1 MDLDLE
7 KLDLSEFGVGKGIS
21 ITTGF
26 DVASNKPL
34 DARTV
39 VRNMDE
45 LANMP
50 SGMIHLGLTVFVISE
65 NKLYQWKFKT
75 DENGEAILNEEG
87 KYVEEWGAIESEV
100 ATKEIISII
109 DEIDF
114 ENTPSLML
122 QKNKSNFFPYTHE
135 NSIFVDDEGKLLPE
149 KYQTII
155 EPTLKTMSKTIPE
168 AINEV
173 NDYLDEKLAIFN
185 DQLKDKL
192 AEIDKQVER
201 AEESINEAEQKLQ
214 IKLEQVE
221 EDINDRVDEMLQ
233 NIDNVILTDIQCTS
247 LMEQILANLASLEN
261 DDAGD
266 NPSVT
271 TMLTFETYAFTM
283 TVDTA
288 ATEVSI
294 APLRVEVTSKDKLF
308 VHINSVY
315 LTEGVDYRID
325 YANQKII
332 NITDT
337 PWNNYEIAGCE
348 FTFDLIKVVEA
359 ATTANVS
366 NYAIDTIEE
375 DGIELYSETGFAHY
389 MSTVVIENKSVSEV
403 EFDFVGLTS
412 LITIEDKLFVHLNSV
427 YLTEGVDYR
436 IDYANQKIISLAEE
450 PWTAEGTD
458 ICEFTFDLMKK

>member
-39 VRNMDE
+39 VRDMDE

-87 KYVEEWGAIESEV
+87 KYIEEWGAIESEV
-100 ATKEIISII
+100 ATKEIINII

-114 ENTPSLML
+114 EDTPTLML

-149 KYQTII
+149 KYQTIV

-185 DQLKDKL
+185 EQLENKL

-201 AEESINEAEQKLQ
+201 AEQSITEAEQDLQDKLG
-214 IKLEQVE
+214 QVE
-221 EDINDRVDEMLQ
+221 EDIDDRIDQMLQ
-233 NIDNVILTDIQCTS
+233 DVDNAILTDGQCTS
-247 LMEQILANLASLEN
+247 LMDQIRANLALLEN
-261 DDAGD
+261 GTGD
-266 NPSVT
+266 NPT
-271 TMLTFETYAFTM
+271 TTTFTFETYAYTT

-288 ATEVSI
+288 TTEVSI
-294 APLRVEVTSKDKLF
+294 APLRAEVTSKDKLF
-308 VHINSVY
+308 AHINSVY

-325 YANQKII
+325 YENQKIV
-332 NITDT
+332 NITNT
-337 PWNNYEIAGCE
+337 PWNSYEIAGCE
-348 FTFDLIKVVEA
+348 FTFDLIKIVEVVS
-359 ATTANVS
+359 TANIS
-366 NYAIDTIEE
+366 NYAIATIEKDE
-375 DGIELYSETGFAHY
+375 IEPYSVTDSIHY

-403 EFDFVGLTS
+403 EFDFVDLTS
-412 LITIEDKLFVHLNSV
+412 PITIEDKLFVHLNSV

-436 IDYANQKIISLAEE
+436 IDYEANKIISLDEE
-450 PWTAEGTD
+450 PWIAEGET
-458 ICEFTFDLMKK
+458 ICEFTFELMKK

>member
-39 VRNMDE
+39 VRDMDE

-50 SGMIHLGLTVFVISE
+50 SGMVHLGLTVFVISE

-100 ATKEIISII
+100 ATKDIISIT

-135 NSIFVDDEGKLLPE
+135 NSIFVDNEGKLLPE

-185 DQLKDKL
+185 NQLEDKL
-192 AEIDKQVER
+192 DEIDKQVER
-201 AEESINEAEQKLQ
+201 AEQSITEAEQKLQ

-221 EDINDRVDEMLQ
+221 EDINDRVDQMLQ
-233 NIDNVILTDIQCTS
+233 DIDNVILTDKQCTS
-247 LMEQILANLASLEN
+247 LMEQIRANIALLEN
-261 DDAGD
+261 GTGD
-266 NPSVT
+266 NPST
-271 TMLTFETYAFTM
+271 TVFTFETYAYTT
-283 TVDTA
+283 TVDTVT
-288 ATEVSI
+288 TEVSI
-294 APLRVEVTSKDKLF
+294 TPLGAEVTSKDKLF
-308 VHINSVY
+308 VHFNSIY
-315 LTEGVDYRID
+315 LTEGID
-325 YANQKII
+325 YEIDYENQKII
-332 NITDT
+332 NITGT
-337 PWNNYEIAGCE
+337 PWNRRRFAGCE
-348 FTFDLIKVVEA
+348 FTFDLIKIIEVVA
-359 ATTANVS
+359 TANVN
-366 NYAIDTIEE
+366 NYAVAMIEE
-375 DGIELYSETGFAHY
+375 DGIEPYSTTGVAHY
-389 MSTVVIENKSVSEV
+389 MSTVVIENKSVSEI
-403 EFDFVGLTS
+403 EFNFIGLTS
-412 LITIEDKLFVHLNSV
+412 PITIEDKLFVHLNSV
-427 YLTEGVDYR
+427 YLTEGVDYE
-436 IDYANQKIISLAEE
+436 IDYENQKIISLAEE
-450 PWTAEGTD
+450 PWIAEKTI

>member
-39 VRNMDE
+39 VRDMDE

-87 KYVEEWGAIESEV
+87 KYIEEWGAIESEV
-100 ATKEIISII
+100 ATKEIINII

-114 ENTPSLML
+114 EDTPTLML

-135 NSIFVDDEGKLLPE
+135 NSIFVDNEGKLLPE
-149 KYQTII
+149 KYQTIV

-185 DQLKDKL
+185 EQLKDKL

-201 AEESINEAEQKLQ
+201 AEQSITDAEQELQ
-214 IKLEQVE
+214 DKLEQVE
-221 EDINDRVDEMLQ
+221 EDIDDRIDQMLQ
-233 NIDNVILTDIQCTS
+233 NVDNVILTDGQCTS
-247 LMEQILANLASLEN
+247 LMDQIRANLALLEN
-261 DDAGD
+261 GTGD
-266 NPSVT
+266 NPST
-271 TMLTFETYAFTM
+271 TAFTFETYAFTT

-288 ATEVSI
+288 TTEVSI
-294 APLRVEVTSKDKLF
+294 TPLRAEVTSKDKLF
-308 VHINSVY
+308 AHVNSVY

-325 YANQKII
+325 YENQKII

-337 PWNNYEIAGCE
+337 PWNSYEIAGCE
-348 FTFDLIKVVEA
+348 FTFDLIKVVEVVA
-359 ATTANVS
+359 TANVS
-366 NYAIDTIEE
+366 SYAIATTEE
-375 DGIELYSETGFAHY
+375 NGIEPYSATGFSHY

-403 EFDFVGLTS
+403 EFNFIGLTS
-412 LITIEDKLFVHLNSV
+412 PITIEDKLFVHLNSV
-427 YLTEGVDYR
+427 YLTEGVDYE
-436 IDYANQKIISLAEE
+436 IDYEANKIISLAEE
-450 PWTAEGTD
+450 PWIAEGIA

>member
-39 VRNMDE
+39 VRDMDE

-87 KYVEEWGAIESEV
+87 KYIEEWGAIESEV
-100 ATKEIISII
+100 ATKEIINII

-114 ENTPSLML
+114 EDIPTLML

-135 NSIFVDDEGKLLPE
+135 NSIFVDNEGKLLPE
-149 KYQTII
+149 KYQTIV
-155 EPTLKTMSKTIPE
+155 EPTLKTVSKTIPE

-173 NDYLDEKLAIFN
+173 NDYLDGKLDIFN
-185 DQLKDKL
+185 EQLKDKL

-201 AEESINEAEQKLQ
+201 AEQSITEAEQELQ
-214 IKLEQVE
+214 DKLEQVE
-221 EDINDRVDEMLQ
+221 EDIDDRVDQMLQ
-233 NIDNVILTDIQCTS
+233 NVDNVILSDEQCTN
-247 LMEQILANLASLEN
+247 LMDQIRANLALLEN
-261 DDAGD
+261 GTGD
-266 NPSVT
+266 NPT
-271 TMLTFETYAFTM
+271 TTTFTFETYAYTT

-288 ATEVSI
+288 TTEVSI
-294 APLRVEVTSKDKLF
+294 APLRAEITSKDKLF
-308 VHINSVY
+308 AHINSVY

-325 YANQKII
+325 YENQKIV
-332 NITDT
+332 NITNT
-337 PWNNYEIAGCE
+337 PWNSYEIAGCE
-348 FTFDLIKVVEA
+348 FTFDLIKIVEVVS
-359 ATTANVS
+359 TANIS
-366 NYAIDTIEE
+366 NYAIATIEE
-375 DGIELYSETGFAHY
+375 DGIEPYSVTDSIHY
-389 MSTVVIENKSVSEV
+389 MSTVVIENESVSEV
-403 EFDFVGLTS
+403 EFDFVDLTS
-412 LITIEDKLFVHLNSV
+412 PITIEDKLFVHLNSV

-436 IDYANQKIISLAEE
+436 IDYEANKIISLDEE
-450 PWTAEGTD
+450 PWIAEGET
-458 ICEFTFDLMKK
+458 ICEFTFELMKK

>member
-39 VRNMDE
+39 VRDMDE

-87 KYVEEWGAIESEV
+87 KYIEEWGAIESEV
-100 ATKEIISII
+100 ATKEIINII

-114 ENTPSLML
+114 EDTPTLML

-135 NSIFVDDEGKLLPE
+135 NSIFVDNEGKLLSE
-149 KYQTII
+149 KYQTIV
-155 EPTLKTMSKTIPE
+155 EPTLKTVSKTIPE

-173 NDYLDEKLAIFN
+173 NDYLGEKLDIFN
-185 DQLKDKL
+185 EQLKDKL

-201 AEESINEAEQKLQ
+201 AEQSITEAEQELQ
-214 IKLEQVE
+214 DKLEQVE
-221 EDINDRVDEMLQ
+221 EDIDDRVDQMLQ
-233 NIDNVILTDIQCTS
+233 NVDNVILTDGQCTS
-247 LMEQILANLASLEN
+247 LMDQIRANLALLEN
-261 DDAGD
+261 GTGD
-266 NPSVT
+266 NPT
-271 TMLTFETYAFTM
+271 TTTFTFETYAYTT

-288 ATEVSI
+288 TTEVSI
-294 APLRVEVTSKDKLF
+294 APLRAEITSKDKLF
-308 VHINSVY
+308 AHINSVY

-325 YANQKII
+325 YENQKIV
-332 NITDT
+332 NITNT
-337 PWNNYEIAGCE
+337 PWNSYEIAGCE
-348 FTFDLIKVVEA
+348 FTFDLIKIVEVVS
-359 ATTANVS
+359 TANIS
-366 NYAIDTIEE
+366 NYAIATIEE
-375 DGIELYSETGFAHY
+375 DGIEPYSATDSIHY
-389 MSTVVIENKSVSEV
+389 MSTVVIENESVSEV
-403 EFDFVGLTS
+403 EFDFVDLTS
-412 LITIEDKLFVHLNSV
+412 PITIEDKLFVHLNSV

-436 IDYANQKIISLAEE
+436 IDYEANKIISLDEE
-450 PWTAEGTD
+450 PWIAEGET
-458 ICEFTFDLMKK
+458 ICEFTFELMKK

>member
-39 VRNMDE
+39 VRDMDE

-87 KYVEEWGAIESEV
+87 KYIEEWGAIESEV
-100 ATKEIISII
+100 ATKEIINII

-114 ENTPSLML
+114 ENTPTLML

-135 NSIFVDDEGKLLPE
+135 NSIFVDNEGKLLPE
-149 KYQTII
+149 KYQTIV

-185 DQLKDKL
+185 EQLKDKL

-201 AEESINEAEQKLQ
+201 AEQSITDAEQELQ
-214 IKLEQVE
+214 DKLEQVE
-221 EDINDRVDEMLQ
+221 EDIDDRIDQMLQ
-233 NIDNVILTDIQCTS
+233 NVDNVILTDGQCTS
-247 LMEQILANLASLEN
+247 LMDQIRANLALLEN
-261 DDAGD
+261 GTGD
-266 NPSVT
+266 NPT
-271 TMLTFETYAFTM
+271 TTTFTFETYAYTT

-288 ATEVSI
+288 TTEVSI
-294 APLRVEVTSKDKLF
+294 APLRAEVTSKDKLF
-308 VHINSVY
+308 AHINSVY

-325 YANQKII
+325 YENQKIV
-332 NITDT
+332 NITNT
-337 PWNNYEIAGCE
+337 PWNSYEIAGCE
-348 FTFDLIKVVEA
+348 FTFDLIKIVEVVS
-359 ATTANVS
+359 TANIS
-366 NYAIDTIEE
+366 NYAIATIEE
-375 DGIELYSETGFAHY
+375 DGIEPYSVTDSIHY
-389 MSTVVIENKSVSEV
+389 MSTVVIENESVSEV
-403 EFDFVGLTS
+403 KFDFVDLTS
-412 LITIEDKLFVHLNSV
+412 PITIEDKLFVHLNSV

-436 IDYANQKIISLAEE
+436 IDYEANKIISLDEE
-450 PWTAEGTD
+450 PWIAEGET
-458 ICEFTFDLMKK
+458 ICEFTFELMKK

>member
-39 VRNMDE
+39 VRDMDE

-50 SGMIHLGLTVFVISE
+50 SGMVHLGLTVFVISE

-75 DENGEAILNEEG
+75 DENGETILNEEG

-114 ENTPSLML
+114 EDTPTLML

-135 NSIFVDDEGKLLPE
+135 NSIFVDKEGKLLPE
-149 KYQTII
+149 KYQTIV

-185 DQLKDKL
+185 NQLEDKL

-201 AEESINEAEQKLQ
+201 AEQSITEAEQDLQDKLD
-214 IKLEQVE
+214 QVE
-221 EDINDRVDEMLQ
+221 EDINDRVDQMLQ
-233 NIDNVILTDIQCTS
+233 DVDNVILTDRQCTS
-247 LMEQILANLASLEN
+247 LMEQIRANLALLEN
-261 DDAGD
+261 GTGD
-266 NPSVT
+266 SPST
-271 TMLTFETYAFTM
+271 TLFTFETYAFT
-283 TVDTA
+283 TTADTA
-288 ATEVSI
+288 TTEVSLE
-294 APLRVEVTSKDKLF
+294 PLRAEVTSKDKLLA
-308 VHINSVY
+308 HINSVY
-315 LTEGVDYRID
+315 LTEEVDYRID
-325 YANQKII
+325 YENQKII

-348 FTFDLIKVVEA
+348 FTFDLIKIVEVVA
-359 ATTANVS
+359 TANVD
-366 NYAIDTIEE
+366 NYATATIEE
-375 DGIELYSETGFAHY
+375 EGIEPYSATGFSHY
-389 MSTVVIENKSVSEV
+389 MSTVIIENESVSEV
-403 EFDFVGLTS
+403 EFNFVDLTS
-412 LITIEDKLFVHLNSV
+412 PITIEDKLFVHLNSI
-427 YLTEGVDYR
+427 YLTEGVDYE
-436 IDYANQKIISLAEE
+436 IDYENQKIISLAEE
-450 PWTAEGTD
+450 PWTAEGTA
-458 ICEFTFDLMKK
+458 ICEFTFELMKK

>member
-39 VRNMDE
+39 VRDMDE

-87 KYVEEWGAIESEV
+87 KYIEEWGAIESEV
-100 ATKEIISII
+100 ATKEIINII

-114 ENTPSLML
+114 EDTPTLML

-135 NSIFVDDEGKLLPE
+135 NSIFVDNEGKLLSE
-149 KYQTII
+149 KYQTIV
-155 EPTLKTMSKTIPE
+155 EPTLKTVSKTIPE

-185 DQLKDKL
+185 EQLKDKL

-201 AEESINEAEQKLQ
+201 AEQSITEAEQELQ
-214 IKLEQVE
+214 DKFEQVE
-221 EDINDRVDEMLQ
+221 EDIDDRVDQMLQ
-233 NIDNVILTDIQCTS
+233 NVDNVILTDGQCTS
-247 LMEQILANLASLEN
+247 LMDQIRANLALLEN
-261 DDAGD
+261 GTGD
-266 NPSVT
+266 NPT
-271 TMLTFETYAFTM
+271 TTTFTFETYAYTT

-288 ATEVSI
+288 TTEVSI
-294 APLRVEVTSKDKLF
+294 APLRAEVTSKDKLF
-308 VHINSVY
+308 AHINSVY

-325 YANQKII
+325 YENQKIV
-332 NITDT
+332 NITNT
-337 PWNNYEIAGCE
+337 PWNSYEIAGCE
-348 FTFDLIKVVEA
+348 FTFDLIKIVEVVS
-359 ATTANVS
+359 TANIS
-366 NYAIDTIEE
+366 NYAIATIEE
-375 DGIELYSETGFAHY
+375 DGIEPYSATDSIHY
-389 MSTVVIENKSVSEV
+389 MSTVVIENESVSEV
-403 EFDFVGLTS
+403 EFDFVDLTS
-412 LITIEDKLFVHLNSV
+412 PITIEDKLFVHLNSV

-436 IDYANQKIISLAEE
+436 IDYEANKIISLDEE
-450 PWTAEGTD
+450 PWIAEGET
-458 ICEFTFDLMKK
+458 ICEFTFELMKK

>member
-39 VRNMDE
+39 VRDMDE

-87 KYVEEWGAIESEV
+87 KYIEEWGAIESEV
-100 ATKEIISII
+100 ATKEIINII

-114 ENTPSLML
+114 EDTPTLML

-135 NSIFVDDEGKLLPE
+135 NSIFVDNEGKLLSE
-149 KYQTII
+149 KYQTIV
-155 EPTLKTMSKTIPE
+155 EPTLKTVSKTIPE

-173 NDYLDEKLAIFN
+173 NDYLNEKLAIFN
-185 DQLKDKL
+185 EQLKDKL
-192 AEIDKQVER
+192 VEIDKQVER
-201 AEESINEAEQKLQ
+201 AEQSITEAEQELQDKLG
-214 IKLEQVE
+214 QVE
-221 EDINDRVDEMLQ
+221 EDVDDRIDQMLQ
-233 NIDNVILTDIQCTS
+233 NVDNVILTDGQCTS
-247 LMEQILANLASLEN
+247 LMDQIRANLALLEN
-261 DDAGD
+261 GTGD
-266 NPSVT
+266 NPT
-271 TMLTFETYAFTM
+271 TTTFTFETYAYTT

-288 ATEVSI
+288 TTEVSI
-294 APLRVEVTSKDKLF
+294 APLRAEVTSKDKLF
-308 VHINSVY
+308 AHINSVY

-325 YANQKII
+325 YENQKIV
-332 NITDT
+332 NITNT
-337 PWNNYEIAGCE
+337 PWNSYEIAGCE
-348 FTFDLIKVVEA
+348 FTFDLIKIVEVVS
-359 ATTANVS
+359 TANIS
-366 NYAIDTIEE
+366 NYAIATIEE
-375 DGIELYSETGFAHY
+375 DGIEPYSVTDSIHY
-389 MSTVVIENKSVSEV
+389 MSTVVIENESVSEV
-403 EFDFVGLTS
+403 KFDFVDLTS
-412 LITIEDKLFVHLNSV
+412 PITIEDKLFVHLNSV

-436 IDYANQKIISLAEE
+436 IDYEANKIISLDEE
-450 PWTAEGTD
+450 PWIAEGET
-458 ICEFTFDLMKK
+458 ICEFTFELMKK

>member
-1 MDLDLE
+1 MNLDLE
-7 KLDLSEFGVGKGIS
+7 KLKLELSEFGVGKGIS

-26 DVASNKPL
+26 DVASKKPL

-39 VRNMDE
+39 VRDMNE

-75 DENGEAILNEEG
+75 DENGEAVLNEEG

-114 ENTPSLML
+114 EDTPTLML

-135 NSIFVDDEGKLLPE
+135 NSIFVDNEGKLLPE
-149 KYQTII
+149 KYQTIV

-185 DQLKDKL
+185 DQLEDKL
-192 AEIDKQVER
+192 AEIDRQVER
-201 AEESINEAEQKLQ
+201 AEQSITEAEQELQ
-214 IKLEQVE
+214 DKLEQVE
-221 EDINDRVDEMLQ
+221 EDINDRVGQMLQ
-233 NIDNVILTDIQCTS
+233 DIDNVILTDGQCTS
-247 LMEQILANLASLEN
+247 LMEQINANLALLEN
-261 DDAGD
+261 GTGD
-266 NPSVT
+266 SPST
-271 TMLTFETYAFTM
+271 TAFTFETYAFTT

-288 ATEVSI
+288 TTEVSI
-294 APLRVEVTSKDKLF
+294 TPLRAEVTSKDKLF
-308 VHINSVY
+308 AHINSVY

-325 YANQKII
+325 YENQKII

-337 PWNNYEIAGCE
+337 PWNNYEVAGCE
-348 FTFDLIKVVEA
+348 FTFDLIKVVEVMA
-359 ATTANVS
+359 TANVS
-366 NYAIDTIEE
+366 SYAIATTEE
-375 DGIELYSETGFAHY
+375 NGIKPYSATGFSHY

-403 EFDFVGLTS
+403 EFNFIGLTS
-412 LITIEDKLFVHLNSV
+412 PITIEDKLFVHLNSV
-427 YLTEGVDYR
+427 YLTEGVDYE
-436 IDYANQKIISLAEE
+436 IDYEANKIISLAEE
-450 PWTAEGTD
+450 PWIAEGIA

>member
-39 VRNMDE
+39 VRDMDE

-50 SGMIHLGLTVFVISE
+50 SGMIYLGLTVFVISE

-75 DENGEAILNEEG
+75 DENGEAVLNEEG
-87 KYVEEWGAIESEV
+87 EYIEEWGAIESEV
-100 ATKEIISII
+100 ATKEIISVI

-114 ENTPSLML
+114 ENTPFFML

-135 NSIFVDDEGKLLPE
+135 NSVFVDNEGKLLPE
-149 KYQTII
+149 KYQTIV
-155 EPTLKTMSKTIPE
+155 EPTLKTMSKTIPG

-173 NDYLDEKLAIFN
+173 NDYLNEKLAIFN
-185 DQLKDKL
+185 DQLEDKL
-192 AEIDKQVER
+192 AEIDRQVER
-201 AEESINEAEQKLQ
+201 AEQSITEAEQELQ
-214 IKLEQVE
+214 DKLEKVE
-221 EDINDRVDEMLQ
+221 EDVNDKVGQMLQ
-233 NIDNVILTDIQCTS
+233 DIDNVILTDGQCTS
-247 LMEQILANLASLEN
+247 LMDQIRANLDLLEN
-261 DDAGD
+261 GTGD
-266 NPSVT
+266 NPPSIT
-271 TMLTFETYAFTM
+271 TVFTFEPYSFT
-283 TVDTA
+283 TTTDVAT
-288 ATEVSI
+288 TEVSI

-308 VHINSVY
+308 AHINSVY

-325 YANQKII
+325 YENQKII

-348 FTFDLIKVVEA
+348 FTFDLIKVVEVVA
-359 ATTANVS
+359 TANVS
-366 NYAIDTIEE
+366 SYAIATTEE
-375 DGIELYSETGFAHY
+375 NGIEPYSATGFSHY
-389 MSTVVIENKSVSEV
+389 MSTVVIENKSVSEI
-403 EFDFVGLTS
+403 EFDFIGLTS
-412 LITIEDKLFVHLNSV
+412 PVTIEDKLFVHLNSV
-427 YLTEGVDYR
+427 YLTEGIDYR
-436 IDYANQKIISLAEE
+436 IDYENQKIISLAED
-450 PWTAEGTD
+450 PWIAEDTA

>member
-39 VRNMDE
+39 VRDMDE

-114 ENTPSLML
+114 EDTPTLML

-135 NSIFVDDEGKLLPE
+135 NSIFVDNEGKLLPE
-149 KYQTII
+149 KYQTIV

-185 DQLKDKL
+185 EQLKDKL

-201 AEESINEAEQKLQ
+201 AEQSITEAEQELQ
-214 IKLEQVE
+214 DKLEQVE
-221 EDINDRVDEMLQ
+221 DDINDRVDQMLQ
-233 NIDNVILTDIQCTS
+233 DVDNVVLSDEQCTN
-247 LMEQILANLASLEN
+247 LMDQIRVNLALLESIE
-261 DDAGD
+261 DGTGD
-266 NPSVT
+266 GPSIIVR
-271 TMLTFETYAFTM
+271 TFETYTFT
-283 TVDTA
+283 TTIDTA
-288 ATEVSI
+288 TTEVSLT
-294 APLRVEVTSKDKLF
+294 PLRAEVTSEDKLF
-308 VHINSVY
+308 AHINSVY
-315 LTEGVDYRID
+315 LTEGVDYKID
-325 YANQKII
+325 YENQKII

-337 PWNNYEIAGCE
+337 PWNNYEVAG
-348 FTFDLIKVVEA
+348 
-359 ATTANVS
+359 
-366 NYAIDTIEE
+366 
-375 DGIELYSETGFAHY
+375 
-389 MSTVVIENKSVSEV
+389 
-403 EFDFVGLTS
+403 
-412 LITIEDKLFVHLNSV
+412 
-427 YLTEGVDYR
+427 
-436 IDYANQKIISLAEE
+436 
-450 PWTAEGTD
+450 
-458 ICEFTFDLMKK
+458 CEFTFDLMKK

>member
-39 VRNMDE
+39 VRDMDE

-87 KYVEEWGAIESEV
+87 KYIEEWGAIESEV
-100 ATKEIISII
+100 ATKEIINII

-114 ENTPSLML
+114 EDTPTLML

-135 NSIFVDDEGKLLPE
+135 NSIFVDNEGKLLPE
-149 KYQTII
+149 KYQTIV

-185 DQLKDKL
+185 EQLKDKL

-201 AEESINEAEQKLQ
+201 AEQSITDAEQELQ
-214 IKLEQVE
+214 DKLEQVE
-221 EDINDRVDEMLQ
+221 EDIDDRIDQMLQ
-233 NIDNVILTDIQCTS
+233 NVDNVILTDGQCTS
-247 LMEQILANLASLEN
+247 LMDQIRANLALLEN
-261 DDAGD
+261 GTGD
-266 NPSVT
+266 NPT
-271 TMLTFETYAFTM
+271 TTTFTFETYAYTT

-288 ATEVSI
+288 TTEVSI
-294 APLRVEVTSKDKLF
+294 APLRAEVTSKDKLF
-308 VHINSVY
+308 AHINSVY

-325 YANQKII
+325 YENQKIV
-332 NITDT
+332 NITNT
-337 PWNNYEIAGCE
+337 PWNSYEIAGCE
-348 FTFDLIKVVEA
+348 FTFDLIKIVEVVS
-359 ATTANVS
+359 TANIS
-366 NYAIDTIEE
+366 NYAIATIEE
-375 DGIELYSETGFAHY
+375 DGIEPYSVTDSIHY
-389 MSTVVIENKSVSEV
+389 MSTVVIENESVSEV
-403 EFDFVGLTS
+403 KFDFVDLTS
-412 LITIEDKLFVHLNSV
+412 PITIEDKLFVQLNSV

-436 IDYANQKIISLAEE
+436 IDYEANKIISLDEE
-450 PWTAEGTD
+450 PWIAEGET
-458 ICEFTFDLMKK
+458 ICEFTFELMKK

>member
-39 VRNMDE
+39 VRDMDE

-87 KYVEEWGAIESEV
+87 KYIEEWGAIESEV
-100 ATKEIISII
+100 ATKEIINII

-114 ENTPSLML
+114 EDTPTLML

-135 NSIFVDDEGKLLPE
+135 NSIFVDNEGKLLSE
-149 KYQTII
+149 KYQTIV
-155 EPTLKTMSKTIPE
+155 EPTLKTVSKTIPE

-173 NDYLDEKLAIFN
+173 NDSLGDKLDIFN
-185 DQLKDKL
+185 EQLKDKL

-201 AEESINEAEQKLQ
+201 AEQSITEAEQELQ
-214 IKLEQVE
+214 DKLEQVE
-221 EDINDRVDEMLQ
+221 EDIDDRVDQMLQ
-233 NIDNVILTDIQCTS
+233 NVDNVILTDEQCTS
-247 LMEQILANLASLEN
+247 LMDQIRANLALLEN
-261 DDAGD
+261 GTGD
-266 NPSVT
+266 NPT
-271 TMLTFETYAFTM
+271 TTTFTFETYAYTT

-288 ATEVSI
+288 TTEVSI
-294 APLRVEVTSKDKLF
+294 APLRAEITSKDKLF
-308 VHINSVY
+308 AHINSVY

-325 YANQKII
+325 YENQKIV
-332 NITDT
+332 NITNT
-337 PWNNYEIAGCE
+337 PWNSYKIAGCE
-348 FTFDLIKVVEA
+348 FTFDLIKIVEVVS
-359 ATTANVS
+359 TANIS
-366 NYAIDTIEE
+366 NYAIATIEE
-375 DGIELYSETGFAHY
+375 DGIEPYSVTDSIHY
-389 MSTVVIENKSVSEV
+389 MSTVVIENESVSEV
-403 EFDFVGLTS
+403 EFDFVDLTS
-412 LITIEDKLFVHLNSV
+412 PITIEDKLFVHLNSV

-436 IDYANQKIISLAEE
+436 IDYEANKIISLDEE
-450 PWTAEGTD
+450 PWIAEGET
-458 ICEFTFDLMKK
+458 ICEFTFELMKK